1 MASET
6 ESNAPST
13 LASDFASISIDTAET
28 QSQHGLPEHDEHSI
42 HHGSKTYTRGKARP
56 AKKRNKSPQSPIA
69 WYWSHG
75 EDISEGKQRRWKC
88 EPCWEDEVFTHYAQ
102 TSNRTIISHL
112 KHEHDITENGPTSVI
127 QFQITPAD
135 ENTILITPSIF
146 NWELLKLRLIYW
158 IVVMHISFSQIENDW
173 FRRFLAALS
182 PSLKK
187 WIPKA
192 GNTVR
197 AWILAEFKR
206 RQEDI
211 KKRIHDS
218 KSRIHLSWDLWTS
231 PNHLSFVGVV
241 GHYMSSQ
248 YKVETVLLGLR
259 RLCGPHSGE
268 NIAEAVL
275 QVIHEYGL
283 TGNQIGWF
291 MLDNASSNDTC
302 VAEILKALGINDTVE
317 HRRLHCLG
325 HILNLA
331 AKAFLFG
338 SDTKSFEDE
347 IKTNEEEKKEQEI
360 WRKRGPI
367 GKLHN
372 VVMYIL
378 GSPQRRDEFRGK
390 VQAELEKQK
399 DHIAA
404 TAQPDEDAEVVMKQ
418 PLMVVQD
425 NQTRWNSMFC
435 MILRAFLLKDPLD
448 FFIKRAQEKPADASP
463 LPKDDELSI
472 DDWNTLARTRDI
484 LQPFYDQT
492 LHLQGRANDASHGSI
507 WEVLPSLEFLLDGLE
522 EKSKEYGIQLT
533 EASEQV
539 TES

>member
-1 MASET
+1 
-6 ESNAPST
+6 
-13 LASDFASISIDTAET
+13 
-28 QSQHGLPEHDEHSI
+28 
-42 HHGSKTYTRGKARP
+42 
-56 AKKRNKSPQSPIA
+56 
-69 WYWSHG
+69 
-75 EDISEGKQRRWKC
+75 
-88 EPCWEDEVFTHYAQ
+88 
-102 TSNRTIISHL
+102 
-112 KHEHDITENGPTSVI
+112 
-127 QFQITPAD
+127 
-135 ENTILITPSIF
+135 
-146 NWELLKLRLIYW
+146 
-158 IVVMHISFSQIENDW
+158 
-173 FRRFLAALS
+173 
-182 PSLKK
+182 
-187 WIPKA
+187 
-192 GNTVR
+192 
-197 AWILAEFKR
+197 
-206 RQEDI
+206 
-211 KKRIHDS
+211 
-218 KSRIHLSWDLWTS
+218 
-231 PNHLSFVGVV
+231 
-241 GHYMSSQ
+241 MSSQ

-399 DHIAA
+399 DHIAV

-418 PLMVVQD
+418 PLMVVRD
-425 NQTRWNSMFC
+425 NQTRWNLMFC

-448 FFIKRAQEKPADASP
+448 FFIKRA
-463 LPKDDELSI
+463 
-472 DDWNTLARTRDI
+472 
-484 LQPFYDQT
+484 
-492 LHLQGRANDASHGSI
+492 
-507 WEVLPSLEFLLDGLE
+507 
-522 EKSKEYGIQLT
+522 
-533 EASEQV
+533 
-539 TES
+539 